1 MASGPRQPEHDDEE
15 STLAD
20 EEWPVAEQYR
30 VESQPRTPAEHDD
43 AIVIQQGVASEP
55 PVRRFP
61 PDIGPGLVLA
71 LLGVLLIVLLVPAGI
86 WLAGR
91 DDDDAVASPTTAS
104 LDTAPPT
111 TTPETPADGTA
122 PDVTGLT
129 LAEARAR
136 LEQEG
141 VQLRFRRIESDEPV
155 DRVLKQV
162 PEPGARMQADTVVV
176 LTVSGAAVPTQVT
189 IPSVEG
195 LQERDALSMLERAG
209 LEVDVRTVTSTE
221 PEGVVV
227 SQTPGPDEKVAP
239 QSVVVVEVSKPP
251 PPAPVPMIAVP
262 RLVDLTSAEAR
273 RQLRDLGLRFTQRP
287 VESDR
292 AKGTVVEQS
301 PRAGAR
307 LRKGQAVTLTVSTGP
322 ARVAVPDV
330 VGLEEQAARNEL
342 TAAGFEVEVT
352 EQDTDLPDEDGVV
365 VDQDPAAA
373 ASRPKGSV
381 VTITI
386 GLFG

>member
-141 VQLRFRRIESDEPV
+141 VQVRFRRIESDEPV

-176 LTVSGAAVPTQVT
+176 LTVSGAAVPKQVT